1 MNLARRI
8 RRSLG
13 SKLLITYLLVILVAG
28 IVLLAASE
36 LLMPVA
42 FERHMAAMAEQTGD
56 ASALRDDLFA
66 SFRQAVAE
74 SLTRA
79 MLASSLLALG
89 LAWYISRKVAHP
101 LQRMIE
107 AACRIAG
114 GHYDERV
121 EVSPGPDL
129 DEIGQLV
136 VQFNRMA
143 ASLEQ
148 TERQRYELIGNVAHE
163 LRTPLSGIKGYMEGL
178 IDGVL
183 PADAE
188 TYERVHSEADRL
200 QRLVQDLQELSRAEA
215 GGIVLDLRPLDPL
228 AVVSGAVARLQPQY
242 QDKGVALITDVPGHL
257 PPVRADEDRLYQVLL
272 NLVGNALQYTPA
284 GGTVT
289 VRAALTGEQVQF
301 SVTDTGIGIAA
312 EHLPRIF
319 ERFYRI
325 DPSRARAG
333 GGSGIGLTIARHL
346 VEAQGGQVTA
356 ASAGLGAGSTFTFS
370 IPLA

>member
-1 MNLARRI
+1 MNLARQI
-8 RRSLG
+8 RSSLG
-13 SKLLITYLLVILVAG
+13 SKLLVTYLVVILVAG

-36 LLMPVA
+36 LLMPAA
-42 FERHMAAMAEQTGD
+42 FERHMAAMAEQTSD
-56 ASALRDDLFA
+56 ALALDDDLFA
-66 SFRQAVAE
+66 NFRQAVAE

-79 MLASSLLALG
+79 VLASSLLALG

-107 AACRIAG
+107 AARRIAG
-114 GHYDERV
+114 GHYGERV
-121 EVSPGPDL
+121 DVNPGPDL

-136 VQFNRMA
+136 EQFNRMA

-148 TERQRYELIGNVAHE
+148 TERQRFELIGNVAHE

-178 IDGVL
+178 IDGVI
-183 PADAE
+183 PANTE
-188 TYERVHSEADRL
+188 TYERVYSEADRL

-215 GGIVLDLRPLDPL
+215 GGIVLDLRPADPL
-228 AVVSGAVARLQPQY
+228 VLVRGALERLRPQY
-242 QDKGVALITDVPGHL
+242 QDKGVALITDVPANL
-257 PPVRADEDRLYQVLL
+257 PPVHADEDRVYQVLL
-272 NLVGNALQYTPA
+272 NLAGNALQYTPA

-289 VRAALTGEQVQF
+289 VQASRAGEFVQF
-301 SVTDTGIGIAA
+301 RVIDTGIGIAA

-319 ERFYRI
+319 DRFYRV

-346 VEAQGGQVTA
+346 VEAHGGQI
-356 ASAGLGAGSTFTFS
+356 SAFSAETGAGSTFTFS
-370 IPLA
+370 LPLA

>member
-1 MNLARRI
+1 MSLARKLRS
-8 RRSLG
+8 SLG
-13 SKLLITYLLVILVAG
+13 SKLLVTYLLVILVAG

-36 LLMPVA
+36 LLMPAA
-42 FERHMAAMAEQTGD
+42 FERHMVAMAEQTGD
-56 ASALRDDLFA
+56 AVSLSDDLFA
-66 SFRQAVAE
+66 NFRRAVAE

-107 AACRIAG
+107 AARRIAG
-114 GHYDERV
+114 GHYGERV

-148 TERQRYELIGNVAHE
+148 TEHQRYELIGNVAHE

-178 IDGVL
+178 IDGVV
-183 PADAE
+183 PANAE

-215 GGIVLDLRPLDPL
+215 GGIVLNLRPVDPFAL
-228 AVVSGAVARLQPQY
+228 VSGAVARLQPQY
-242 QDKGVALITDVPGHL
+242 QDKGVAILTDIQASL

-272 NLVGNALQYTPA
+272 NLIGNALQYTPA

-289 VRAALTGEQVQF
+289 VRAALTEGHVQF

-312 EHLPRIF
+312 EHLPRVF
-319 ERFYRI
+319 DRFYRV
-325 DPSRARAG
+325 DPSRGRIG
-333 GGSGIGLTIARHL
+333 GGSGVGLTIARHL
-346 VEAQGGQVTA
+346 VEAHGGQITA
-356 ASAGLGAGSTFTFS
+356 TSAGLTAGSTFTFT

>member
-1 MNLARRI
+1 MNLARQI
-8 RRSLG
+8 RSSLG
-13 SKLLITYLLVILVAG
+13 SKLLITYLLVIFVAG

-36 LLMPVA
+36 LLMPAA

-56 ASALRDDLFA
+56 AVSLSDDLFTN
-66 SFRQAVAE
+66 FRQAVAE
-74 SLTRA
+74 SLIRA
-79 MLASSLLALG
+79 VLASSLLALG

-101 LQRMIE
+101 LQRMI
-107 AACRIAG
+107 AAARRIAG
-114 GHYDERV
+114 GHYGERV
-121 EVSPGPDL
+121 AVSPGPDQ

-178 IDGVL
+178 IDGVV
-183 PADAE
+183 PADTE
-188 TYERVHSEADRL
+188 TYERVYSEADRL

-215 GGIVLDLRPLDPL
+215 GGIVLNLQPVDPFAL
-228 AVVSGAVARLQPQY
+228 VSGAVARLQPQY
-242 QDKGVALITDVPGHL
+242 QDKGVTLITDVATSL
-257 PPVRADEDRLYQVLL
+257 PSVRADEDRLYQVLL
-272 NLVGNALQYTPA
+272 NLIGNALQYTLA

-289 VRAALTGEQVQF
+289 VRATLAGVQVQF

-312 EHLPRIF
+312 EHLQRIF
-319 ERFYRI
+319 DRFYRV

-346 VEAQGGQVTA
+346 VEAQGGHITA
-356 ASAGLGAGSTFTFS
+356 DSAGVGAGSTFTFS
-370 IPLA
+370 VPLA